1 MKKHITYCN
10 QCDNC
15 KVYPDPDFDD
25 WFCHDDVKIVCNVNN
40 MTMASACRPYEIN
53 SFKVPKNCPLMNK
66 MEEKPIKNTNDLI
79 RKFMKDN
86 NLEEMHIGA
95 FILEEYNSVCIN
107 KNDIDKINNII
118 NFNK

>member
-1 MKKHITYCN
+1 
-10 QCDNC
+10 
-15 KVYPDPDFDD
+15 
-25 WFCHDDVKIVCNVNN
+25 
-40 MTMASACRPYEIN
+40 
-53 SFKVPKNCPLMNK
+53 MNK
-66 MEEKPIKNTNDLI
+66 MEEKPVKNTNDLI

-107 KNDIDKINNII
+107 KDDIDKIYNII

>member
-25 WFCHDDVKIVCNVNN
+25 WFCHDDIKIVCNVNN

-66 MEEKPIKNTNDLI
+66 MEEYFKSV
-79 RKFMKDN
+79 
-86 NLEEMHIGA
+86 GC
-95 FILEEYNSVCIN
+95 EYVIVDVFAY
-107 KNDIDKINNII
+107 NDIGKNFYNKKDYRERMKTMIKKI
-118 NFNK
+118 

>member
-1 MKKHITYCN
+1 
-10 QCDNC
+10 
-15 KVYPDPDFDD
+15 
-25 WFCHDDVKIVCNVNN
+25 
-40 MTMASACRPYEIN
+40 
-53 SFKVPKNCPLMNK
+53 
-66 MEEKPIKNTNDLI
+66 MEEKPIKNANDLI

-107 KNDIDKINNII
+107 KDDIDKINNII